1 MAFIKFSGLVS
12 SVVGKLNGSYFQSQ
26 KGGTALKTISGRRPS
41 AKATQT
47 ALGHAQSR
55 LGWAAR
61 QWAILSIGKV
71 AMWNTF
77 ALNFTRVNKNGQTY
91 TPTGYQIF
99 NECNLNRLAMG
110 KSLLSQPVEQTE
122 PLDVAAFN
130 VTMPE
135 SGGMVFDGETSIP
148 EGKVVKI
155 SASAPTAGNKTFPVS
170 PYKHICYVTQDETL
184 PFIFT
189 GLYSN
194 VWGAPPNNMAYFFKL
209 EVIDEPSGIQEGS
222 KLTKADAGL
231 I

>member
-26 KGGTALKTISGRRPS
+26 KGGTALKTISGRRPI

-47 ALGHAQSR
+47 ALGLAQSR
-55 LGWAAR
+55 LGWVAR
-61 QWAILSIGKV
+61 NWSVLPPSKV
-71 AMWNTF
+71 ALWNTF
-77 ALNFTRVNKNGQTY
+77 ALSFTRVNKNGQTY

-99 NECNLNRLAMG
+99 NECNLNRVAMG
-110 KSLLSQPVEQTE
+110 EGLLSEPVTPLE
-122 PLDVAAFN
+122 PLDVASFN
-130 VTMPE
+130 VTMPG
-135 SGGMVFDGETSIP
+135 SGGMVFNGSEEIP
-148 EGKVVKI
+148 EGKLVKI
-155 SASAPTAGNKTFPVS
+155 SASAPTAGNKTFPTS
-170 PYKHICYVTQDETL
+170 PYKLICYVDSAEPL

-194 VWGAPPNNMAYFFKL
+194 VWGAPPDNMAYFFKL
-209 EVIDEPSGIQEGS
+209 EVIDIGSGIQEGS